1 MLVISFSRFGI
12 RIRGL
17 LDGLRHLV
25 GLFGPSRR
33 RPRNKP
39 LPIFGLSQHLR
50 RDIGFDP

>member
-1 MLVISFSRFGI
+1 MLVLSFSRFGI

-17 LDGLRHLV
+17 FDGLVHLV
-25 GLFGPSRR
+25 ALFSPPSR

-39 LPIFGLSQHLR
+39 LPIYGLSQHLR